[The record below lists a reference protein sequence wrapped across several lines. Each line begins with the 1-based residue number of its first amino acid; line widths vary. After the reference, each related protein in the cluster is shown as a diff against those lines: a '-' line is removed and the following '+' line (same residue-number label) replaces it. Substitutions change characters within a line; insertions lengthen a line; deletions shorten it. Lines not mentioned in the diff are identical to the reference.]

1 MAEKR
6 EKEVCGGLNKETN
19 KSMPET
25 LGIDSYGHESM
36 VKPEARDHEGAGV
49 DFFE

>member
-25 LGIDSYGHESM
+25 LGIDSYGHEP
-36 VKPEARDHEGAGV
+36 VKKPEARDHKWTGI